1 MVDEVEHE
9 FPMWMSF
16 LLNNP
21 IRRYFNPP
29 QKIVKLLDVKSGDV
43 VLDFGSGPGFY
54 TIPLAKIA
62 KKVVAI
68 DKQPQ
73 MLEKIV
79 KYAGK
84 QSVTVQSLVSDG
96 EKIDLPSETF
106 DLIFLSHVY
115 HEIKKKISVLNELRR
130 LLKPAGR
137 LVIMEHTKRGL
148 LPGPPAMNLGKIQ
161 RELEAQG
168 FAVKTIY
175 LKNLGLVVAQATA

>member
-1 MVDEVEHE
+1 MVEEVEHE

-21 IRRYFNPP
+21 IRQYFDSP

-54 TIPLAKIA
+54 TIPLAKVA

-68 DKQPQ
+68 DKHLK
-73 MLEKIV
+73 MLEKV
-79 KYAGK
+79 AKYARK
-84 QSVTVQSLVSDG
+84 QGVTVQCLESDG
-96 EKIDLPSETF
+96 EKIDLSSETF

-115 HEIKKKISVLNELRR
+115 HEIKEKIIILNELRR

-148 LPGPPAMNLGKIQ
+148 LPGPPAMNLGEIQ
-161 RELEAQG
+161 HELEAQG

-175 LKNLGLVVAQATA
+175 LKSLGLVVAQPKV